1 MGIKDLFRKQTPIE
15 KVQRKVAKGKVTKQE
30 LLDGLVDLYAQQA
43 VSFYRYVKRAKKDVQ
58 THNNDL
64 ENINKTIN
72 RLLAD
77 EYAEEDQ
84 WCKEVDIRYLQMEK
98 RRKNTIINDLRDR
111 NMFLDMA
118 AVAIVTQTIQYQEAF
133 PDMDWSLEHI
143 IELVQGNDEI
153 KRKAME
159 KGYKISGWSGSLDEF
174 PTDKELERYKNYL
187 LTAFVIGYGAYAEKD
202 FNMFREDGLIVAI
215 CNRLDGKMETSNGH
229 AFTLEEIKEI
239 SVSKKGVYEENIFNN
254 FIEVDYKGVV

>member
-1 MGIKDLFRKQTPIE
+1 MGIKELFRKQTPIE

-30 LLDGLVDLYAQQA
+30 LLDGLVALYAEQA
-43 VSFYRYVKRAKKDVQ
+43 VSFYYYVKRVKSRIQ
-58 THNNDL
+58 IHNDDI
-64 ENINKTIN
+64 ENIKKTRD

-84 WCKEVDIRYLQMEK
+84 WCKEVDIQYLKMEK
-98 RRKNTIINDLRDR
+98 RRKNDCINLLRDR

-118 AVAIVTQTIQYQEAF
+118 AVAIVTQTIQYQEVF

-143 IELVQGNDEI
+143 IELVKENDEV

-159 KGYKISGWSGSLDEF
+159 KGYKIIGWSGSLEEF

-187 LTAFVIGYGAYAEKD
+187 LTAFVNGYGAYAEKD

-215 CNRLDGKMETSNGH
+215 CNRLDGKMEMSNGY
-229 AFTLEEIKEI
+229 AFTLEETKERSRIKN
-239 SVSKKGVYEENIFNN
+239 GVVEENIFKN